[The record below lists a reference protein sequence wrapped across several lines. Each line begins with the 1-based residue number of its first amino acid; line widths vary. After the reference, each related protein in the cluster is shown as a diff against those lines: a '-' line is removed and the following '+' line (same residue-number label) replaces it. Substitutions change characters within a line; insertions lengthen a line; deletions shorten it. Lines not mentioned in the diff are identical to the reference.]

1 MDNINILQ
9 SLYEGI
15 ISMLDFYNLM
25 WIIIGSIAGTLIGAL
40 PGLGPNTG
48 VALLLPLSF
57 AMPSET
63 GLLLL
68 ISIYL
73 GCMYGGRITS
83 ILINTPGETAA
94 IMTCLDGY
102 PLMKQGKGGKALG
115 ISAFSSFYGGMI
127 GIIFMTFFAPV
138 LAGAALAFGPPES
151 FAVMI
156 FSLLAISSVGD
167 SNSLKGFIMV
177 MLGLLISM
185 IGNDFVSG
193 KARLTFDIPYLL
205 DGIDFV
211 PVAIGVFGLSE
222 VLNGIEENISEK
234 KFSENSLNLSTL
246 FPTLSD
252 IRSSMRGINIATI
265 CGIIIGVLPGAG
277 ATLATFAGYGAAKKF
292 SKHPEEYGKGSL
304 EGVAATEAADN
315 ACVAG
320 ALTPMLSLG
329 IPGSSVAALIMGGFI
344 VHGLQPG
351 PLMFEKTPD
360 IAWAIIGGLYIVN
373 IVLLFVNTAM
383 VPFFIGLMKAAES
396 ILYPLIGVLCVI
408 GVYSVNYSMFD
419 VLVMLIFGVMG
430 YLWKKADFP
439 LAGMLLAL
447 ILGPSIENTFRQSLI
462 MSNGNYGIFLNSP
475 ISLILLIFS
484 ALFVSYPIVRNRL
497 RNNKKETLFNEN
509 K

>member
-1 MDNINILQ
+1 MDILQ

-25 WIIIGSIAGTLIGAL
+25 WIIVGAIAGTLIGAL
-40 PGLGPNTG
+40 PGLGPNAG

-73 GCMYGGRITS
+73 GCMYGGRISS
-83 ILINTPGETAA
+83 ILLNTPGETAA

-102 PLMKQGKGGKALG
+102 PLTQQGKGGKAMG

-127 GIIFMTFFAPV
+127 GIIFMTFFAPI

-193 KARLTFDIPYLL
+193 KARLTFGIPYLL

-222 VLNGIEENISEK
+222 VLSGLEEILSDK
-234 KFSENSLNLSTL
+234 KSFGNSLKLNSL
-246 FPTLSD
+246 FPTLNE
-252 IRSSMRGINIATI
+252 IKNSMRGINIGTI
-265 CGIIIGVLPGAG
+265 CGVIIGVLPGAG
-277 ATLATFAGYGAAKKF
+277 ATLSTFAAYGASKKF

-304 EGVAATEAADN
+304 EGVAAPEAANN

-373 IVLLFVNTAM
+373 IVLLLVNTAM
-383 VPFFIGLMKAAES
+383 IPVFVGIMKAAES
-396 ILYPLIGVLCVI
+396 IIYPLVGVLCVI

-419 VLVMLIFGVMG
+419 VLVMIIFGAIG

-462 MSNGNYGIFLNSP
+462 MSNGNYGIFLNKP

-484 ALFVSYPIVRNRL
+484 VLFVLYPIVKDRL
-497 RNNKKETLFNEN
+497 KKNKKETLFNEN
-509 K
+509 